1 MSADV
6 ALDQVGLEPSEIQRY
21 GRHLILPQV
30 GMAGQRR
37 LKTSKVLLIGVGG
50 LGSPAAT
57 YLAAA
62 GVGTLGLV
70 DFDRVELSN
79 LQRQILYGDDNVGEP
94 KVDVARRRLEAI
106 NPHVD
111 VHCHDLRLTADNAL
125 DLIADYD
132 VVLDGSDNFVTRY
145 LVNDACVMT
154 ATPLVWGAV
163 ARFQGQ
169 VAVFHPPEGGCY
181 RCLFPEPPP
190 PELVPSCAE
199 GGVLGVLP
207 GIIGSLQASEAL
219 KILLQLGT
227 PTAGRLVI
235 FEALELH
242 FREIRV
248 ATDPSCVMCA
258 ASPETRRLVAFERTS
273 CDVSDASGQFGPS
286 GHRILPPREAEGA
299 ENQGDKRTMAEEIP
313 LEIHVN
319 QLKSWLDE
327 GKAVKIVDVRE
338 PHEVEICRIDGSTV
352 IPLRQV
358 PTDIDD
364 LDRQALTVVHCH
376 HGARSMQAVMF
387 MRQNG
392 FTQVTNLEGGID
404 AWSLLVDPT
413 VPRY

>member
-1 MSADV
+1 MNVDV
-6 ALDQVGLEPSEIQRY
+6 TLDQVSLDPSEIQRY

-37 LKTSKVLLIGVGG
+37 LKSARVLLVGVGG

-79 LQRQILYGDDNVGEP
+79 LQRQILYVEGDVGEP
-94 KVDVARRRLEAI
+94 KVEVARRRLEAI
-106 NPHVD
+106 NPHVE
-111 VHCHDLRLTADNAL
+111 VRCHDVRLTADNAL
-125 DLIADYD
+125 DLISDYD
-132 VVLDGSDNFVTRY
+132 LVLDGSDNFVTRY

-154 ATPLVWGAV
+154 ETPLVWGAV

-169 VAVFHPPEGGCY
+169 VAVFHPPQGGCY

-190 PELVPSCAE
+190 PDLVPSCAE

-219 KILLQLGT
+219 KILLQLG
-227 PTAGRLVI
+227 PSTAGRLVI
-235 FEALELH
+235 FEATELR

-248 ATDPSCVMCA
+248 ATDPACEMCA
-258 ASPETRRLVAFERTS
+258 ASPDARELVAFEVAPCGVLNETRDSAQRTES
-273 CDVSDASGQFGPS
+273 VDGTKVKEEETS
-286 GHRILPPREAEGA
+286 
-299 ENQGDKRTMAEEIP
+299 MAEEIP
-313 LEIHVN
+313 LEIHVSE
-319 QLKSWLDE
+319 LRRWLDD

-338 PHEVEICRIDGSTV
+338 PHEVEICRIEGSTV

-358 PTDIDD
+358 PTDIDT
-364 LDRQALTVVHCH
+364 LDREALTVVHCH

-387 MRQNG
+387 MRQSG

-404 AWSLLVDPT
+404 AWSLLVDST